1 MIYSKIRTGDLQMD
15 HEINTLLKVSLEHIK
30 DMIDVDTI
38 IGDAIIISE
47 SVKVIP
53 ISRVRMGFL
62 AGGTD
67 VSSKNNQDNPFG
79 GGTGGTIFISPI
91 AFLVCKDNDVSILH
105 LENETHLYEKVIDFV
120 PNMAGKISSLFQEM
134 SEVKKI

>member
-1 MIYSKIRTGDLQMD
+1 MD

-30 DMIDVDTI
+30 SMIDVDTI
-38 IGDAIIISE
+38 VGEAIVVSDD
-47 SVKVIP
+47 VKVIP

-67 VSSKNNQDNPFG
+67 VNSKNSDNEYQFG

-91 AFLVCKDNDVSILH
+91 AFLVCRGNEVSILH
-105 LENETHLYEKVIDFV
+105 LENQTHLYEKVIDFV
-120 PNMAGKISSLFQEM
+120 PTITGKISSLFQDMTEL
-134 SEVKKI
+134 KKI

>member
-1 MIYSKIRTGDLQMD
+1 MD

>member
-1 MIYSKIRTGDLQMD
+1 MD
-15 HEINTLLKVSLEHIK
+15 HELNTLLKVSLEHIK
-30 DMIDVDTI
+30 EMIDVDTI

-47 SVKVIP
+47 NVRVIP

-67 VSSKNNQDNPFG
+67 ISAKIINDNPFG

-91 AFLVCKDNDVSILH
+91 AFLVCKGDEVSVLH
-105 LENETHLYEKVIDFV
+105 LEKETHIFEKVLDSV
-120 PNMAGKISSLFQEM
+120 PSLASKITNLFGDM
-134 SEVKKI
+134 TEVKKI

>member
-1 MIYSKIRTGDLQMD
+1 MD

-67 VSSKNNQDNPFG
+67 VSSKNNQYNPFG

>member
-1 MIYSKIRTGDLQMD
+1 MD

-30 DMIDVDTI
+30 SMIDVDTI
-38 IGDAIIISE
+38 IGEAIIISE
-47 SVKVIP
+47 DIKVIP

-67 VSSKNNQDNPFG
+67 VNSKSNSGENPFG

-91 AFLVCKDNDVSILH
+91 AFLVCKHDDVSILH
-105 LENETHLYEKVIDFV
+105 LENSTHLYEKVIDFV
-120 PNMAGKISSLFQEM
+120 PTITGKISSLFQDMTEI
-134 SEVKKI
+134 KKI